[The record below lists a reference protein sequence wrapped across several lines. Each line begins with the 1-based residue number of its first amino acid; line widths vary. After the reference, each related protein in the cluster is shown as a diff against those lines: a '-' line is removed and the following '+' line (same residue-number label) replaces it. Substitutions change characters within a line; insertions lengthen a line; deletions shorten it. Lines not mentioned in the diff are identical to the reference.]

1 MQTDLQAVLND
12 TLDLS
17 KQLILCLDSENA
29 CLIARKYAQLI
40 DIAEQKQQLIN
51 ALGELDKQR
60 DEFASTEHFT
70 AYLRAGSDAQL
81 DRLWQAIQANVRQ
94 CASKNE
100 VNGRLLQR
108 HSRITRETMEILTG
122 RNISSSKTYDAN
134 GMPSTQGSLLPN
146 IEA

>member
-60 DEFASTEHFT
+60 EEFASTEHFT
-70 AYLRAGSDAQL
+70 AYLRAASNAQL
-81 DRLWQAIQANVRQ
+81 DGY
-94 CASKNE
+94 
-100 VNGRLLQR
+100 GRLFRPMSGNVPVRMKSTVACCSATVASPGKPWKSLPGVIFPVQKP
-108 HSRITRETMEILTG
+108 TMPT
-122 RNISSSKTYDAN
+122 AC
-134 GMPSTQGSLLPN
+134 PLPRAHYCL
-146 IEA
+146 I